1 MEGRL
6 QAIENRL
13 NELESREAFH
23 ELTIE
28 TLNQALIEQGKL
40 LELLKGSYQQL
51 NQKLASLSQNGEPP
65 TTPLDEKPP
74 HY

>member
-1 MEGRL
+1 MESRL
-6 QAIENRL
+6 QMIENRL

-28 TLNQALIEQGKL
+28 TLNQALIEQGRL
-40 LELLKGSYQQL
+40 LEILKGSYQQL
-51 NQKLASLSQNGEPP
+51 SLKLASLNQREESP